1 MKKLEVLKRF
11 MPCLALCLSTMAGM
25 GLFVMPSDAYPSVQA
40 GVISGVYDDEQEII
54 DSSLDTDDTDTDIA
68 PTSYTDIDDTKES
81 ARSDSYVYDDE
92 EFVYM
97 QKAHE
102 DTRINVLIL
111 SSYSMRD
118 TIVEPELQGI
128 NNILS
133 ESSYNLSFEFMD
145 SRRYDSEEDIRIY
158 YSYLSNKLLSGKKY
172 DCIISCDDA
181 ALSFLLNHD
190 ELIEGVPVVY
200 MGIQDENN
208 VEMAKGYDNVTGI
221 TENYDFEGNI
231 KAIHDMLP
239 KVTKFYV
246 VTDNSYVGRL
256 DQAEF
261 KELEK
266 VYSQFKWIFVNISET
281 DMTITGELL
290 SNLSSDSV
298 VILSDAYE
306 TSDGMVNS
314 FLYNALVLTQRSS
327 VPVFCFAYDLT
338 GKGAVGGIVYDSVKA
353 GEMAAIMAM
362 QIING
367 RRPQDITVIETTP
380 TFPVYDKEVLDR
392 YGIKMSSLPKHS
404 TIRNAPLSLTEFIK
418 EYRGFII
425 PSIIIITVIFLEII
439 LQSRRRQRFL
449 SRDYLTGLPNRGY
462 LDDKM
467 RGISSGKDHYGF
479 ILVDID
485 DFRSINDLYGNNAG
499 DKVIVETALRLK
511 SDASKDDIIGRLG
524 GDEFIILLKESSVEK
539 IEEYCRSIIRSFDDP
554 VTLDSQSFAVN
565 VTVGAALRTPSMDSL
580 SAFNNASEA
589 LRYAKDKLRHNFY
602 FFNQDLGKAQVRRR
616 EIKATIEEALSGDGF
631 EIYYQPQFITG
642 TDKLFGMEALVRL
655 KNNIAGPGEFIPVAE
670 ENMSIIKI
678 DRVVTHKTIKQIGQW
693 LEKGYNVPSV
703 SINFSN
709 LQLMDM
715 GYPNY
720 VFEKLSS
727 YNIDPSYIVIE
738 ITESSFLTTSNSTTE
753 YFNQF
758 TESGIRLSID
768 DYGTGYSSLSYL
780 NRLPFSCLKI
790 DQSLIRTE
798 PTKENLFLIEKIVE
812 IAHSR
817 HYKVVAEGVETRQQE
832 DFLLSI
838 GCDATQGF
846 MRGRPMKAEDMEKIL
861 ARTESF
867 S

>member
-1 MKKLEVLKRF
+1 MKKLGFLKRF
-11 MPCLALCLSTMAGM
+11 MPCLALCLSIMAGM
-25 GLFVMPSDAYPSVQA
+25 GLFVMHSYAIPMIQA
-40 GVISGVYDDEQEII
+40 GVISGVYDDEKEIKENESDVDNTESDI
-54 DSSLDTDDTDTDIA
+54 DLISDTDEEEPIPRDPNVA
-68 PTSYTDIDDTKES
+68 DD
-81 ARSDSYVYDDE
+81 R
-92 EFVYM
+92 EFTYM
-97 QKAHE
+97 QYARE
-102 DTRINVLIL
+102 DTRISVLIL

-118 TIVEPELQGI
+118 TIVEPEIQGI

-172 DCIISCDDA
+172 DCIISLDDA
-181 ALSFLLNHD
+181 ALSFLLDHD
-190 ELIEGVPVVY
+190 ELIDGVPVVY
-200 MGIQDENN
+200 MGIQDDANIEA
-208 VEMAKGYDNVTGI
+208 AKEYDNVTGI
-221 TENYDFEGNI
+221 TENYDFEGNV
-231 KAIHDMLP
+231 KAIHNMLP
-239 KVTKFYV
+239 KVKKFYV
-246 VTDNSYVGRL
+246 VTDNSYIGRL

-261 KELEK
+261 IELEK
-266 VYSQFKWIFVNISET
+266 EYSEFEWIFVNISET
-281 DMTITGELL
+281 DMTIACELL
-290 SNLSSDSV
+290 KNLSSDSV

-314 FLYNALVLTQRSS
+314 FLYNALILTQSSS

-338 GKGAVGGIVYDSVKA
+338 EKGVAGGIVYDSVKA

-367 RRPQDITVIETTP
+367 RDPRDITVIDKTP
-380 TFPVYDKEVLDR
+380 TIPVYDKDILDR
-392 YGIKMSSLPKHS
+392 YGIKTSSLPKWS
-404 TIRNAPLSLTEFIK
+404 TIRNAPLSFAEFMK
-418 EYRGFII
+418 EYHNIII
-425 PSIIIITVIFLEII
+425 PCIVIIVVIFLEII

-467 RGISSGKDHYGF
+467 RGISAGKDHYGF

-499 DKVIVETALRLK
+499 DKVIVETASRLK
-511 SDASKDDIIGRLG
+511 ASASKDSIIGRLG
-524 GDEFIILLKESSVEK
+524 GDEFIILLKESSVDN
-539 IEEYCRSIIRSFDDP
+539 IEEYCRSIIRSFDEP

-589 LRYAKDKLRHNFY
+589 LRYAKDKLRHNYY

-616 EIKATIEEALSGDGF
+616 EIKATIEEALSDDGF
-631 EIYYQPQFITG
+631 EIFYQPQFITG

-678 DRVVTHKTIKQIGQW
+678 DRVVTHKTIKQMGEW
-693 LEKGYNVPSV
+693 LGKGYNVPPV

-709 LQLMDM
+709 LQLSDR

-738 ITESSFLTTSNSTTE
+738 ITESSFLTTSSATTD

-758 TESGIRLSID
+758 TEGGIRLSID

-798 PTKENLFLIEKIVE
+798 PTKENLFMIEKIVE

-817 HYKVVAEGVETRQQE
+817 HYKVVAEGVETSQQE
-832 DFLLSI
+832 EFLKSI

-846 MRGRPMKAEDMEKIL
+846 MRGKPMRAEDIEKIL
-861 ARTESF
+861 ART
-867 S
+867 